1 MDRDGIQIS
10 AEVASA
16 EQVPDELN
24 ADIVGDY
31 VFPNPKNRVIAGK
44 LYLLGTAILFG
55 AGFGLGRGLWV
66 VAAGLAGLAVFHFLT
81 AWDLDTT
88 DLQALSAAAAA
99 VDFPVGHASAAI
111 RFQGMRAKPVWNVI
125 MYDAEEP
132 PAVRAL
138 VVLDAT
144 DTTLIGE
151 PYIEAVPQA
160 G

>member
-10 AEVASA
+10 AKVASD
-16 EQVPDELN
+16 EQVPEELN
-24 ADIVGDY
+24 ADIIGDY
-31 VFPNPKNRVIAGK
+31 VFPDPKNRAIAGK
-44 LYLLGTAILFG
+44 LYLLAAVILF
-55 AGFGLGRGLWV
+55 ASGFGLGRGLWV
-66 VAAGLAGLAVFHFLT
+66 VAAALVLLAIFHFLT
-81 AWDLDTT
+81 AWNLETT
-88 DLQALSAAAAA
+88 DLQALSAAAAT

-111 RFQGMRAKPVWNVI
+111 RFQGFRVRPVWNVI

-144 DTTLIGE
+144 DTTVLGE
-151 PYIEAVPQA
+151 PYVEAVPAA

>member
-1 MDRDGIQIS
+1 MDREGIQIS

-31 VFPNPKNRVIAGK
+31 VFPDPKNRAIAGK
-44 LYLLGTAILFG
+44 LYLIGAAILIA

-66 VAAGLAGLAVFHFLT
+66 VAAALVALAAYHFAT
-81 AWDLDTT
+81 AWDLETT

-111 RFQGMRAKPVWNVI
+111 RFQGPRARPVWNVI

-144 DTTLIGE
+144 DTKVIGE
-151 PYIEAVPQA
+151 PYVEAVPPA